1 MWKKYLKQ
9 LNLPESYIS
18 ITLGF
23 LVIIVAG
30 LLLYNNFIKGKQFEN
45 ELSQET
51 KMEEKKQEISAALP
65 LTHKVAEN
73 ENLWTI
79 AEQYYKSGYNWVVIA
94 KENKLANADK
104 IYVGQDL
111 VIPKAET
118 IMPESEKILTGAVAP
133 TTTYTVA
140 RGDNLWNIAVREY
153 GDGFAW
159 AKIAKE
165 NNLVNPNLIHA
176 GNVLKL
182 PR

>member
-1 MWKKYLKQ
+1 MWKKYLKK
-9 LNLPESYIS
+9 LNFPESYVS

-30 LLLYNNFIKGKQFEN
+30 LLLYNNFTKAKKFES
-45 ELSQET
+45 ELEQDTMMEET
-51 KMEEKKQEISAALP
+51 KQDISATLP

-79 AEQYYKSGYNWVVIA
+79 AEHYYKSGYNWVVIA
-94 KENKLANADK
+94 KENKLVNPDN
-104 IYVGQDL
+104 IIVGQEL
-111 VIPKAET
+111 TIPKAET
-118 IMPESEKILTGAVAP
+118 IKPESEKILTAATAP
-133 TTTYTVA
+133 TKTYTVV

-159 AKIAKE
+159 VKIAKA

-176 GNVLKL
+176 GNNLLL

>member
-1 MWKKYLKQ
+1 MWKKYFKKF
-9 LNLPESYIS
+9 NLPESYIS

-30 LLLYNNFIKGKQFEN
+30 LLIYNNFAKAKKFES

-51 KMEEKKQEISAALP
+51 KIEEKQQELSEALP

-79 AEQYYKSGYNWVVIA
+79 SEKYYKSGYNWVTIA
-94 KENKLANADK
+94 SENKITNPDK

-118 IMPESEKILTGAVAP
+118 ITPESEKILTGAVAP
-133 TTTYTVA
+133 AKTYAVV
-140 RGDNLWNIAVREY
+140 RGDNLWSISVREY

-159 AKIAKE
+159 TQIAKE
-165 NNLVNPNLIHA
+165 NNLVNPSLIHA